1 MKDDPHTNWRKSSY
15 STQEGGACVELAD
28 FDTTVGIR
36 DSTDPLGPMLRFGRD
51 VLAELLNRIK
61 TGDIDR

>member
-1 MKDDPHTNWRKSSY
+1 MKDGPHPRWRKSSY
-15 STQEGGACVELAD
+15 STQEGGQCVELATLD
-28 FDTTVGIR
+28 RSVGIR